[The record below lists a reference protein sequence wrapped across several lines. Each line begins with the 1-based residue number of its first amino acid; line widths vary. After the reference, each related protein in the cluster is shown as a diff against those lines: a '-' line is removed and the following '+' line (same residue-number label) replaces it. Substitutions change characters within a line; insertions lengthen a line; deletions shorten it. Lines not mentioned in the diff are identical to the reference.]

1 MAKAIGKLLVATA
14 LIGGATA
21 VYFGMQKKKD
31 DDDKEKAAAAPAVP
45 AEASEG
51 DEGETETVIEE
62 TTTIEEEET
71 APTVQYNSTTNTSEP
86 LPEQTTREK
95 RPKVDAESGV
105 DTQAAGGSE
114 IKFKAKTKAADGAIR
129 FETADLIKYKNSFE
143 KPDTKKD
150 TAGDLNRV
158 FEHKDLVI
166 RTFVP
171 RIGLAEDL
179 NDMGS
184 DYQPL
189 GTIVNEGLMKTRL
202 ENIALIRRCIN
213 MTDSNKTLDQKITDN
228 LRERLAI
235 ICRRVVEGAHAY
247 WVWRADVI
255 RRDNNKFSVYK
266 LDAKGKKIPDGK
278 GSFVQKTGE
287 ELKAVQ
293 ARVKGLYQLTDL
305 DKQRLAAN
313 TLWAIHQ
320 LWDNKFGDT
329 DTLDKCIDFVISHN
343 DVTDIPKGSAEVQ
356 VRCSDRYFRVMVDA
370 FYAGCF
376 NCEVP
381 RAEMV
386 YWVKPETKKGFDK
399 KLGKRA
405 NLAILAGAI
414 FHSFGLETRKVR

>member
-14 LIGGATA
+14 LIGGAAA

-31 DDDKEKAAAAPAVP
+31 DDDKEKAAATPAVP
-45 AEASEG
+45 VETSEEG
-51 DEGETETVIEE
+51 EGETETVIEE

-71 APTVQYNSTTNTSEP
+71 LPTVEYNSSTNTSEP
-86 LPEQTTREK
+86 LPEQTERKK
-95 RPKVDAESGV
+95 RPKVDTESGV

-114 IKFKAKTKAADGAIR
+114 IKFKTKTKPAGSDEIR

-143 KPDTKKD
+143 KPDTKRD
-150 TAGDLNRV
+150 VGGDLNRV
-158 FEHKDLVI
+158 FEHDLVI

-179 NDMGS
+179 TDMGS
-184 DYQPL
+184 DYTPL
-189 GTIVNEGLMKTRL
+189 GTLVNEGLMQNRR

-213 MTDSNKTLDQKITDN
+213 MTDSPKTLDQQIKDN

-247 WVWRADVI
+247 WAWRAQVLQEK
-255 RRDNNKFSVYK
+255 NNNFSVYK
-266 LDAKGKKIPDGK
+266 LDSKGKAIK
-278 GSFVQKTGE
+278 GSDRKKIKKTGA
-287 ELKAVQ
+287 ELKAVEDN
-293 ARVKGLYQLTDL
+293 VKKLYQLTDL
-305 DKQRLAAN
+305 DKQRIAAN

-320 LWDNKFGDT
+320 LRDERYSDV
-329 DTLDKCIDFVISHN
+329 DTLDKCIDFIISHN
-343 DVTDIPKGSAEVQ
+343 DVKDVPRGSEEVQ

-386 YWVKPETKKGFDK
+386 YWVKPNTKKGFDK
-399 KLGKRA
+399 KLGKRQE
-405 NLAILAGAI
+405 LSILAGII
-414 FHSFGLETRKVR
+414 FHKFGLETRKVR